1 MVDGSPPGKKRIG
14 KLPRWLDLIAFLVG
28 HHYPVTVDEIMEAVP
43 AYALGL
49 GGDDVDDE
57 SVRRMFERDKDEL
70 REHGIP
76 IETVAFS
83 VQGGDEAAGYRL
95 ARRDFYLP
103 YLRLIGGGPESGG
116 AAPRG
121 IDILDFQPAEVRATY
136 DALSLAAAWPSFP
149 LREEARSALRKLS
162 FDLGPAAIEAT
173 LTPERPDAAPVRERL
188 RLLHE
193 ALRTRKRVR
202 FRYHGIHRGRPTD
215 RDVAPYGLL
224 FQGGRWYL
232 IGHDALRDDLRVFR
246 LDRFESLE
254 INRKAG
260 KTPDYDVPPDF
271 DLDAYRNRRPWELGG
286 EDEAPLE
293 ARLRFHFPVSLW
305 AERNSFG
312 RLVEEEEDGASVRS
326 FAVHQ
331 VDPFLRW
338 VLSLGGDAEI
348 LAPPELLHEHASLV
362 ERVAALYGDT
372 G

>member
-1 MVDGSPPGKKRIG
+1 MVAGPPPGKQRIG
-14 KLPRWLDLIAFLVG
+14 KLQRWLDLIAFLVG
-28 HHYPVTVDEIMEAVP
+28 HRYPVTVDQIMEAVP

-49 GGDDVDDE
+49 GGEDVDDE

-70 REHGIP
+70 RAHGIP
-76 IETVAFS
+76 IETVAFN
-83 VQGGDEAAGYRL
+83 VQGGDQDSGYRL
-95 ARRDFYLP
+95 SRRDFYLP
-103 YLRLIGGGPESGG
+103 YLRLIGHDVVPGG

-121 IDILDFQPAEVRATY
+121 IDVLDFQPQEIRTTY

-149 LREEARSALRKLS
+149 LREEARSALRKLA
-162 FDLGPAAIEAT
+162 FDLGPAADEAT
-173 LTPERPDAAPVRERL
+173 LMPERPDAALVRERL
-188 RLLHE
+188 RLIHD
-193 ALRTRKRVR
+193 ALRIRKRVR

-246 LDRFESLE
+246 LDRFETLE
-254 INRKAG
+254 VNKKAE

-286 EDEAPLE
+286 EDELPLE
-293 ARLRFHFPVSLW
+293 ARLLFRFPVSLW
-305 AERNSFG
+305 AERNALG
-312 RLVEEEEDGASVRS
+312 RLVEEEKDGASIRT

-331 VDPFLRW
+331 VEPFLRW
-338 VLSLGGDAEI
+338 ILSLGGDVVI
-348 LAPPELLHEHASLV
+348 LDPPELRREHEKLV
-362 ERVAALYGDT
+362 DRVAALYGDT

>member
-1 MVDGSPPGKKRIG
+1 MVAGSPPGKERIS
-14 KLPRWLDLIAFLVG
+14 KLQRWLDLIAFLVG
-28 HHYPVTVDEIMEAVP
+28 HRYPVTVDQIMEAVP

-49 GGDDVDDE
+49 GGGRIDDE

-83 VQGGDEAAGYRL
+83 VQGSDQAAGYRL

-103 YLRLIGGGPESGG
+103 YLRLIGSPGSG

-121 IDILDFQPAEVRATY
+121 IDILDLKPAEVRTTY

-149 LREEARSALRKLS
+149 LREEARSALRKLA
-162 FDLGPAAIEAT
+162 FDLGPASAEAP
-173 LTPERPDAAPVRERL
+173 LMPERPDAAQVRERL
-188 RLLHE
+188 RLLHH
-193 ALRTRKRVR
+193 ALRIRKRVR

-246 LDRFESLE
+246 LDRIETLE
-254 INRKAG
+254 VNKRAE
-260 KTPDYDVPPDF
+260 KTPDYEVPADF

-286 EDEAPLE
+286 DDEPPLE
-293 ARLRFHFPVSLW
+293 ARLRFRFPVSLW
-305 AERNSFG
+305 AERNAFG
-312 RLVEEEEDGASVRS
+312 RLVEEEEDGATVRS

-338 VLSLGGDAEI
+338 VLSMGGDAEV
-348 LAPPELLHEHASLV
+348 LEPPELRREHARLV
-362 ERVAALYGDT
+362 ESVAALYGDT
-372 G
+372 A

>member
-1 MVDGSPPGKKRIG
+1 MVDGSPPGKTRIG
-14 KLPRWLDLIAFLVG
+14 KLQRWLDLIAFLVG
-28 HHYPVTVDEIMEAVP
+28 HRYPVTVDQIMEAVP

-49 GGDDVDDE
+49 GGGDVDEE

-83 VQGGDEAAGYRL
+83 VQGGDQEAGYRL

-103 YLRLIGGGPESGG
+103 YLRLIGGGPRSGG

-121 IDILDFQPAEVRATY
+121 IDILDFSPDEVRTTY

-149 LREEARSALRKLS
+149 LREEARSALRKLA
-162 FDLGPAAIEAT
+162 FDLGPAAAEAT
-173 LTPERPDAAPVRERL
+173 LTPEPQDAGQVRERL
-188 RLLHE
+188 RQLHE
-193 ALRTRKRVR
+193 ALRIRKRVR

-215 RDVAPYGLL
+215 RDLAPYGLL

-246 LDRFESLE
+246 LDRIETLE
-254 INRKAG
+254 VNKKAQ
-260 KTPDYDVPPDF
+260 KTADYDVPPDF
-271 DLDAYRNRRPWELGG
+271 DLDAYRNRRPWELGA
-286 EDEAPLE
+286 EDEPPLE
-293 ARLRFHFPVSLW
+293 ARLRFRFPVSLW
-305 AERNSFG
+305 AERNALG
-312 RLVEEEEDGASVRS
+312 RPIEEEKDGASVRR

-338 VLSLGGDAEI
+338 ILSLGGDAEV
-348 LAPPELLHEHASLV
+348 LDPPELRRAHVRLV
-362 ERVAALYGDT
+362 ESVAALYGDA

>member
-1 MVDGSPPGKKRIG
+1 VVGPGKKRIG
-14 KLPRWLDLIAFLVG
+14 KLQRWLDLIAFLVG
-28 HHYPVTVDEIMEAVP
+28 HRYPVTVDQIMEAVP

-49 GGDDVDDE
+49 GGDQVDDE

-83 VQGGDEAAGYRL
+83 VQGGDQAAGYRL

-103 YLRLIGGGPESGG
+103 YLRLIGGSPPSGVD
-116 AAPRG
+116 APRG
-121 IDILDFQPAEVRATY
+121 IDILDFRPDEMRSTY

-149 LREEARSALRKLS
+149 LREEARSALRKLA
-162 FDLGPAAIEAT
+162 FDLGPAAAEAT
-173 LTPERPDAAPVRERL
+173 LTPERPDAAQVRERL
-188 RLLHE
+188 RALHE
-193 ALRTRKRVR
+193 ALRIRKRVR

-246 LDRFESLE
+246 LDRIETLE
-254 INRKAG
+254 VNRKAE
-260 KTPDYDVPPDF
+260 KTPDYDVPADF

-286 EDEAPLE
+286 DDEPPLE
-293 ARLRFHFPVSLW
+293 ARVRFHFPVSLW
-305 AERNSFG
+305 AERNALG
-312 RLVEEEEDGASVRS
+312 RLVEEEKDGASVRC

-338 VLSLGGDAEI
+338 ILSLSGDAEV
-348 LAPPELLHEHASLV
+348 LDPPELRSEHARLV
-362 ERVAALYGDT
+362 ESVAALYGV
-372 G
+372 GG